1 MQGKVIRVTP
11 LCWGSSILPMCGTHG
26 MWATS
31 GPSCSAKETPV
42 WSSPASSRSAH
53 SPLRAYP
60 EGCVGSFSPG
70 PENAF
75 FPMLRCCCIG
85 SVLLMQLFLWNWA
98 FPLPRQR
105 LWFISNLHPE
115 VPSSSFPPE
124 TFCLRYGFSCCGDRT
139 PCSCLMPGR
148 ARRGPRRERHTSAQP
163 WDGGG
168 ESGSQ
173 LCSVTSDKNIPPSF
187 CSPSL
192 CSFWGL
198 ASQLTPAHD
207 LLSILLASGRGI
219 LLLPCPL
226 WPLHILLCCPSS
238 SLSLA
243 SAISLLLPGLYC
255 HLPFEP
261 GTAPSHLLPAL
272 LHLGSLG
279 MSRAKGAC
287 TGASS
292 LGGLQAPCCH
302 GEGWAGLELPL
313 LWVPLPSLYEMK
325 LCAKAELR
333 VGISS

>member
-53 SPLRAYP
+53 SPLRAHP

-70 PENAF
+70 PEKAF

-124 TFCLRYGFSCCGDRT
+124 TFLLLAIWFQLLWRPYTMQLSHAWQSKEGH
-139 PCSCLMPGR
+139 PE
-148 ARRGPRRERHTSAQP
+148 PRRERHTSAQP

-226 WPLHILLCCPSS
+226 RPLHILLCCPSS
-238 SLSLA
+238 LSCL
-243 SAISLLLPGLYC
+243 C
-255 HLPFEP
+255 HL
-261 GTAPSHLLPAL
+261 SSPA
-272 LHLGSLG
+272 
-279 MSRAKGAC
+279 R
-287 TGASS
+287 
-292 LGGLQAPCCH
+292 
-302 GEGWAGLELPL
+302 
-313 LWVPLPSLYEMK
+313 VILPSAL
-325 LCAKAELR
+325 
-333 VGISS
+333 